1 MPLARNKP
9 VIERFITREFLCNL
23 FGGYS
28 PFQTTLFQ
36 TIIFFSC
43 LAICIGVS
51 LNITMIGEI
60 TYSMLFVL
68 SVIITLYF
76 FILRVIIKT
85 IFLCL
90 SKTTNEEKIKEDT
103 VDEEKNCESHYK
115 TKELDY
121 EIEITDE
128 SRQLLASQL
137 QPSDIPMLSLCRD
150 TYELYQSVL
159 FLAEQGRIC
168 RSMIS
173 HIFTIKEK
181 KKAGMFCERM
191 ELQSFSLYFDNWTI
205 TQICLQSFII
215 LGGVFTSLIVI
226 SAYPSS
232 IYRVLLSIP
241 LAFALF
247 SFIYYPKPQ
256 ASAFVTPDPSTVYL
270 RIVVLLLLN
279 LMWIVSFDYSY
290 VLMVISLFEIAN
302 PLLIACVFVPPL
314 KSLFGYIF
322 ELLLVIGLGLSHAST
337 FKQSFW
343 RFLWCTFGLII
354 TNVGCTYLSVSIDL
368 KVVIIAS
375 IVLILNSFSSSFNLK
390 RDWFV
395 LLTTISAFA
404 LSWFSIVLRKIEH
417 LLFLHAGV
425 TFFVALCIWISSF
438 NSDKPRK
445 KVSIIG
451 QFFQFVNSRLIS
463 PYCLFF
469 VMNHFESK
477 LLFNNSFVGE
487 TVSIVFLAR
496 ALLAPLFFP
505 ILGPSCLLVSYFLL
519 TVDFAEIDILST
531 LSFPLFLF
539 ICSYSIHAI
548 SDYLG
553 KRRYILAFRR
563 LSLKPSFDGLLMM
576 ILRSQWHLFV
586 ASDVLSSLLF
596 APLLTFPS
604 GNTYLF
610 QTAPRPLRFFDHI
623 EAYVDNS
630 IGEHSTQNFDLE
642 LYKLGVKH
650 ISKEF
655 KAWISNGTLGLRVAP
670 GDFFLFHAVKQS
682 YLVQVLERGLNHWSI
697 QIRVAEAVGTTC
709 QQREL
714 GGLET
719 VIALQNKRALSFS
732 TLMETGLTCASLLRV
747 DVPLPTYS
755 VSRFI
760 INQTFFLDY
769 TSHGD
774 FLINLLLSMIFIQL
788 TPTGW
793 KLLQKHD
800 SFPLVPKFL
809 NKLDS
814 FYDRF
819 KLPPEGQVIIS
830 SCLNGVCGSNND
842 CVDIS
847 IINKEYGAFLELV
860 QKAALNSDTTPLVE
874 VDECLPYALTAF
886 TSVLEVFIHLISQRI
901 VSSPAQ
907 SNDAE
912 FGVQIGK
919 ILLGDLSGLENY
931 GTFFKAEAFQSFLLV
946 AVRLAFTVHMNMSI
960 CFVHPGEL
968 PESDFE
974 IFEEAC
980 NDMILPE
987 TNKLFLK
994 NFEEKAESINAVRE
1008 GTYDEGKKPILL
1020 QYGFD
1025 QPKFSIFRLN
1035 GSAVRSQWALSLMDV
1050 IYFQNEMDERESIQ
1064 MNFPT
1069 MRNFCSLTSD
1079 PPVGYPAYISPII
1092 FSSNKDGDKE
1102 KK

>member
-9 VIERFITREFLCNL
+9 VIERFITREFLCNF

-28 PFQTTLFQ
+28 PFQTNLFQ
-36 TIIFFSC
+36 SFIFISC
-43 LAICIGVS
+43 LCICIVTA
-51 LNITMIGEI
+51 LNIPIIDQISFLYIFVVGLLI
-60 TYSMLFVL
+60 TIYFFVL
-68 SVIITLYF
+68 KI
-76 FILRVIIKT
+76 IIKT
-85 IFLCL
+85 IFICL
-90 SKTTNEEKIKEDT
+90 SNTVHQENGEKETLDKDHDFDPEI
-103 VDEEKNCESHYK
+103 HYK

-137 QPSDIPMLSLCRD
+137 QPSDIPMLSFCRD

-159 FLAEQGRIC
+159 FLAEQGRIS

-173 HIFTIKEK
+173 HIFTIKEREK
-181 KKAGMFCERM
+181 SGNFFEKM
-191 ELQSFSLYFDNWTI
+191 ELQSFSLYFDNWTFSE
-205 TQICLQSFII
+205 ICLQSFVI
-215 LGGVFTSLIVI
+215 LFGVFTSLIVI
-226 SAYPSS
+226 SAYLSKM
-232 IYRVLLSIP
+232 YRVFLSIP

-270 RIVVLLLLN
+270 RMVVLIFLNVIWLLF
-279 LMWIVSFDYSY
+279 FDYSL
-290 VLMVISLFEIAN
+290 VLMIVSLFEIAN

-314 KSLFGYIF
+314 KTLFGYIF
-322 ELLLVIGLGLSHAST
+322 EFFLVIGLGLSHTST

-343 RFLWCTFGLII
+343 RFFFCVMGFFIGF
-354 TNVGCTYLSVSIDL
+354 VGCF
-368 KVVIIAS
+368 
-375 IVLILNSFSSSFNLK
+375 ILNFDSGLFITMTASLVLFFNTLSSSFDLK

-395 LLTTISAFA
+395 LLITIGSFFGT
-404 LSWFSIVLRKIEH
+404 WFVFNLAKIE
-417 LLFLHAGV
+417 LVFFLQIFV
-425 TFFVALCIWISSF
+425 TFGIGICVWISSL

-445 KVSIIG
+445 KTSRLG
-451 QFFQFVNSRLIS
+451 QILQFVNSRFIIS
-463 PYCLFF
+463 YCLFIAVDRF
-469 VMNHFESK
+469 SGKLFLDDSISSK
-477 LLFNNSFVGE
+477 ITSYFCLVRTLL
-487 TVSIVFLAR
+487 TPI
-496 ALLAPLFFP
+496 FFP
-505 ILGPSCLLVSYFLL
+505 LLGSFSLLVSYFLL
-519 TVDFAEIDILST
+519 RVDLASFDILNSI
-531 LSFPLFLF
+531 SFPLFLF

-586 ASDVLSSLLF
+586 ASDVLSSLF
-596 APLLTFPS
+596 FSPLLTFPS

-650 ISKEF
+650 ISTKF
-655 KAWISNGTLGLRVAP
+655 KAWISDGTLGLRVAP

-714 GGLET
+714 GGIET
-719 VIALQNKRALSFS
+719 IVALQNRKAFSFS
-732 TLMETGLTCASLLRV
+732 TLMETGLICTNLLRV

-774 FLINLLLSMIFIQL
+774 FLINLLLSMMFLQL

-819 KLPPEGQVIIS
+819 KLPPEGQVIIG
-830 SCLNGVCGSNND
+830 SCLGDVSGPNSD
-842 CVDIS
+842 QIDIS
-847 IINKEYGAFLELV
+847 IINRHYGAFLDLIQNV
-860 QKAALNSDTTPLVE
+860 TLNSEETPLVE
-874 VDECLPYALTAF
+874 VEECLPFALTAF
-886 TSVLEVFIHLISQRI
+886 TSVLEVFIHLVSQRI

-907 SNDAE
+907 SNDTE

-919 ILLGDLSGLENY
+919 MLLGDLGGLENY
-931 GTFFKAEAFQSFLLV
+931 GTFFKAESFQSFLLV
-946 AVRLAFTVHMNMSI
+946 AIRLAFTVHMTMNI

-974 IFEEAC
+974 IFEDAC
-980 NDMILPE
+980 QEIILPE
-987 TNKLFLK
+987 TNKQFQSD
-994 NFEEKAESINAVRE
+994 FIEKAKSLNAIRE
-1008 GTYDEGKKPILL
+1008 GTFDEGRKPILL
-1020 QYGFD
+1020 QYAFN
-1025 QPKFSIFRLN
+1025 QPKFTIFRLN
-1035 GSAVRSQWALSLMDV
+1035 GNAVRSQWALSLMDV

-1092 FSSNKDGDKE
+1092 FSSNKDDIDI
-1102 KK
+1102 